1 MHIRNGRVV
10 VPLYAARIE
19 DLGLVDLVVVE
30 CHSCNNVGLLSAR
43 FLLSVGFPPYQ
54 KIHELQRHTRC
65 RGGGVRGRGDI
76 SIKWGKEVA

>member
-1 MHIRNGRVV
+1 MHIRNGRFV

-19 DLGLVDLVVVE
+19 DLGLVGLVVVE

-54 KIHELQRHTRC
+54 KVRELQRQTRC
-65 RGGGVRGRGDI
+65 RGCGVRGRGDI